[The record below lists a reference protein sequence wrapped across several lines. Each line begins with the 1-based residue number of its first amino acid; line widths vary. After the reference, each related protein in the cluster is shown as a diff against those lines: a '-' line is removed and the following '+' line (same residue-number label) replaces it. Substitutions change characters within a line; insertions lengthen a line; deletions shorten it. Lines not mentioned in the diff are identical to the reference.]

1 MIQHVVLQECGLI
14 LFFVLDAKMV
24 DIGGY
29 MNKKK
34 LLFIITS
41 LEGGGAEKVL
51 VDILNNFNYA
61 KFDVTLLLLHNRG
74 VYLDF
79 VPKCVEVLFLDSYKY
94 NFKSRFIVNRYTIDL
109 VNKIRMRSLF
119 KGRSFDYII
128 SFLEGEPLY
137 FHQYIIHK
145 GRKNISWVHA
155 DLLTNHWSKW
165 IFKSDNDELSAYQK
179 MNKIICVSK
188 KSEDQFKLLYNVDI
202 QGTQVIYNLIDKD
215 EIIRKANDNT
225 ISVPAKRRF
234 TIVNVGRLNEQKRQ
248 DRLLEVVANL
258 KSKGILVDVW
268 IIGDGKLRQKLE
280 IQAENLGILDQVI
293 FMGFQRN
300 PYPFIKQADIF
311 VLTSDSEGYPLVV
324 AEALCLEKGIV
335 STAVCGPEEMLKD
348 GFGIL
353 TSCDIDDLSNAIEKL
368 YHSNELQKHYEKMA
382 EKRSMIF
389 SPKETIEQ
397 IETALLD

>member
-1 MIQHVVLQECGLI
+1 
-14 LFFVLDAKMV
+14 MV

-165 IFKSDNDELSAYQK
+165 IFKSDNDEL
-179 MNKIICVSK
+179 
-188 KSEDQFKLLYNVDI
+188 
-202 QGTQVIYNLIDKD
+202 
-215 EIIRKANDNT
+215 R
-225 ISVPAKRRF
+225 
-234 TIVNVGRLNEQKRQ
+234 
-248 DRLLEVVANL
+248 
-258 KSKGILVDVW
+258 
-268 IIGDGKLRQKLE
+268 
-280 IQAENLGILDQVI
+280 
-293 FMGFQRN
+293 
-300 PYPFIKQADIF
+300 
-311 VLTSDSEGYPLVV
+311 
-324 AEALCLEKGIV
+324 
-335 STAVCGPEEMLKD
+335 
-348 GFGIL
+348 
-353 TSCDIDDLSNAIEKL
+353 
-368 YHSNELQKHYEKMA
+368 
-382 EKRSMIF
+382 
-389 SPKETIEQ
+389 
-397 IETALLD
+397 